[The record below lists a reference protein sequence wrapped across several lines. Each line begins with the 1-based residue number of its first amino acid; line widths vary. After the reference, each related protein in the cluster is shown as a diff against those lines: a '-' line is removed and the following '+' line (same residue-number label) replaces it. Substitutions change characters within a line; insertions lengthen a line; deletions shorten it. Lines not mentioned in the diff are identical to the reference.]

1 MFKGQIGARFPMK
14 DLGKL
19 KFVLGVRVDY
29 IPGGEMV
36 LSQGAFPRE
45 VLKRF
50 CAETGRTPP
59 TPGIAGEQLLP
70 HTGPSDIGGYPYLSA
85 VGSSLLVYVFAARPG
100 TLR

>member
-1 MFKGQIGARFPMK
+1 MISSFAENPEALLTCLKVIGARFPMK

-36 LSQGAFPRE
+36 LSQGAFARE

-50 CAETGRTPP
+50 CAET
-59 TPGIAGEQLLP
+59 
-70 HTGPSDIGGYPYLSA
+70 
-85 VGSSLLVYVFAARPG
+85 
-100 TLR
+100 